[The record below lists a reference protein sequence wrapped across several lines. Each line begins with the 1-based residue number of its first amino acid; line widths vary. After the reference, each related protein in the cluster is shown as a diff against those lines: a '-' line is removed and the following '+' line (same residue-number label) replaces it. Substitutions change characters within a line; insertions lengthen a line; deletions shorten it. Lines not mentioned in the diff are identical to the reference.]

1 MDLIKTQ
8 FIKYIVAGT
17 LNYEQEFEVFDSFE
31 EAHSYMTNLY
41 NQEIHNAYLKWGDN
55 EGLEEDIERG
65 DIIVEPKSVYIYD
78 TGEGPLDITI
88 HTVQFGLN

>member
-17 LNYEQEFEVFDSFE
+17 LNYEQEFKEFDSFE
-31 EAHSYMTNLY
+31 EAYNYMMKLY
-41 NQEIHNAYLKWGDN
+41 NEEIYDAYLKWDDN

-65 DIIVEPKSVYIYD
+65 SIIVEPKSVYIYE

-88 HTVQFGLN
+88 HIVQFGLN

>member
-1 MDLIKTQ
+1 MNLIKTQ

-31 EAHSYMTNLY
+31 EAHSYMTKIY

-55 EGLEEDIERG
+55 EGLAEDIERRL
-65 DIIVEPKSVYIYD
+65 IMVEPKFVYVYE
-78 TGEGPLDITI
+78 TGQGPLDIAI
-88 HTVQFGLN
+88 HTVQI